1 MLKPYVDSLEILSK
15 LKILSIS
22 NQKKN
27 LIKIFGIIQHLN
39 YNFKFLNNS
48 PIIQKIIYAVN

>member
-27 LIKIFGIIQHLN
+27 LIKIFDIIQHLN
-39 YNFKFLNNS
+39 YNFKFLNSS